1 MLSQFQAIGQALF
14 TQGLVS
20 SSSGNL
26 SVRNGDN
33 LIITHRGC
41 DLCSIDDADLVETGI
56 FKNSRAT
63 PFASSELAVHRSV
76 YRKTRAQTIVHAHPV
91 YSVVLSLLLREI
103 VPRDL
108 EGRQVLERVPV
119 VGEEAAVKPGQLGQ
133 EIAEA
138 LKRVTVVLVRGHGSF
153 AIGQM
158 LAEAYYRTVVLE
170 RSCRILYL
178 LSGCALHA

>member
-1 MLSQFQAIGQALF
+1 
-14 TQGLVS
+14 
-20 SSSGNL
+20 
-26 SVRNGDN
+26 
-33 LIITHRGC
+33 
-41 DLCSIDDADLVETGI
+41 
-56 FKNSRAT
+56 
-63 PFASSELAVHRSV
+63 
-76 YRKTRAQTIVHAHPV
+76 
-91 YSVVLSLLLREI
+91 VVLSLLLREI